1 MDDTNGNSSE
11 TAQMEPQPHSSDRHQ
26 LLEPVL
32 TSDSE
37 GNFKPLKTI
46 PAFSIHLL
54 ISTIISFIGVILA
67 AGSPPEKRCN
77 AYFTMLYLRAAF
89 WVITYLFDHYV
100 KHKHEELRLNGYH
113 EFHRATAMHK
123 GVPLHVVS
131 LWNTTI
137 LAVQALM
144 QHYYGDEFVKHCT
157 AQFLSPITYIT
168 TFNIVENIILG
179 CINGSYIVR
188 VRNFN
193 KSGQPPDALTGSS
206 CNEGS
211 LGLLQSR
218 NNASELL
225 EKQADLINFL
235 KDHNLK
241 LNQKLMQLSGQ
252 VRTVHMN

>member
-1 MDDTNGNSSE
+1 MDATNGNTNE
-11 TAQMEPQPHSSDRHQ
+11 TGQSHHIQSNDRSH

-32 TSDSE
+32 ASAE
-37 GNFKPLKTI
+37 GNFKALKTI

-54 ISTIISFIGVILA
+54 ISTGISFIGIILA
-67 AGSPPEKRCN
+67 ASSPPEKRCQ
-77 AYFTMLYLRAAF
+77 AYFTMLYLRAVF
-89 WVITYLFDHYV
+89 WVITFLFDHYI

-113 EFHRATAMHK
+113 DFHRSTAMHK

-131 LWNTTI
+131 LWNTVI
-137 LAVQALM
+137 LAMQALM

-157 AQFLSPITYIT
+157 AGLLSPISYIT
-168 TFNIVENIILG
+168 SFNVVETIVLG
-179 CINGSYIVR
+179 CINGSYITR

-193 KSGQPPDALTGSS
+193 KSCQPPDALTGSS
-206 CNEGS
+206 CDEGS

-218 NNASELL
+218 NSVSELL

-241 LNQKLMQLSGQ
+241 LNQKLMQISTQ